1 MAKKRYDKEYKVQA
15 VKLIKE
21 IGMTKASKELEVS
34 ANTMRGW
41 IMAARQG
48 QLDLGE
54 GSYTPKGALSLAEEI
69 AILRK
74 QNVLTPKSWTV

>member
-1 MAKKRYDKEYKVQA
+1 
-15 VKLIKE
+15 
-21 IGMTKASKELEVS
+21 
-34 ANTMRGW
+34 
-41 IMAARQG
+41 MAARQG

-54 GSYTPKGALSLAEEI
+54 GSYTPKVALSLAEEI